1 MTDVY
6 AWFDPYEA
14 RRVSED
20 CPRREREAHGRGYS
34 AGQAELNRL
43 LSSVAFKGFE
53 IAAETLGRQMAY
65 APEVKEAITTV
76 AAGLR
81 RNAAFETR
89 TFERIERMDKVVEMR
104 VVVQPFQL
112 NYAVVLEPDMLRRAR

>member
-6 AWFDPYEA
+6 AWFDPHEA
-14 RRVSED
+14 RRVAED
-20 CPRREREAHGRGYS
+20 SPRRERDAHGRGYS
-34 AGQAELNRL
+34 AGQADLNRL

-53 IAAETLGRQMAY
+53 LAAETLGKQMAY

-81 RNAAFETR
+81 RHAEFETL
-89 TFERIERMDKVVEMR
+89 TFERQERMDKVVEMR
-104 VVVQPFQL
+104 LTVRPFQL
-112 NYAVVLEPDMLRRAR
+112 NYGVVLEPEMLRRAR